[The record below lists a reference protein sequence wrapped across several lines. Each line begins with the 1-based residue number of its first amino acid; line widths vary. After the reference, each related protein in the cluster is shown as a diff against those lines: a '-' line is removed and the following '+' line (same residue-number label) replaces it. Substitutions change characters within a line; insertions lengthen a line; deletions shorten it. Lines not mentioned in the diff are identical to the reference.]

1 MMKSFKIDSKGNI
14 IIGTIAIL
22 IISLLLIS
30 IFVIVSINYIENE
43 NIDSKANDNFKYIID
58 DYNNNLEIISRD
70 SIDKI
75 TDRIYNGLKISDSRK
90 EIKKVLNKK
99 LDKKNKEY
107 KQKYD
112 VNIHSEVLSIKN
124 TADPIKYLFKFKIN
138 VKKENEEYNGVLE
151 KNVSIEGLRDPLPI
165 AKLGPLY
172 GISFD
177 DNRIYYNNGL
187 TIYLKLHKI
196 ESAESYLYATTP
208 TIIKKCP
215 FDPYIHHGDGDTLK
229 NCLKNGY
236 FHESRDGSCYL
247 CRLEGKGTC
256 SHYGLEVFIHPHT
269 ILKNDSVSC
278 VDHVVFHDHYLG
290 EKLDDLDINSL
301 ILDSS
306 HGKKYGLI

>member
-1 MMKSFKIDSKGNI
+1 MFK
-14 IIGTIAIL
+14 
-22 IISLLLIS
+22 
-30 IFVIVSINYIENE
+30 V
-43 NIDSKANDNFKYIID
+43 
-58 DYNNNLEIISRD
+58 
-70 SIDKI
+70 
-75 TDRIYNGLKISDSRK
+75 
-90 EIKKVLNKK
+90 
-99 LDKKNKEY
+99 
-107 KQKYD
+107 
-112 VNIHSEVLSIKN
+112 
-124 TADPIKYLFKFKIN
+124 KIN

>member
-1 MMKSFKIDSKGNI
+1 MKSFKIDSKGNI
-14 IIGTIAIL
+14 IIGTIAIF

-124 TADPIKYLFKFKIN
+124 TADPIKYLFKVKIN

-269 ILKNDSVSC
+269 I
-278 VDHVVFHDHYLG
+278 
-290 EKLDDLDINSL
+290 
-301 ILDSS
+301 
-306 HGKKYGLI
+306 

>member
-14 IIGTIAIL
+14 IIGTIAIF

-124 TADPIKYLFKFKIN
+124 TADPIKYLFKVKIN

-151 KNVSIEGLRDPLPI
+151 KNVW
-165 AKLGPLY
+165 
-172 GISFD
+172 
-177 DNRIYYNNGL
+177 
-187 TIYLKLHKI
+187 
-196 ESAESYLYATTP
+196 
-208 TIIKKCP
+208 
-215 FDPYIHHGDGDTLK
+215 
-229 NCLKNGY
+229 
-236 FHESRDGSCYL
+236 
-247 CRLEGKGTC
+247 
-256 SHYGLEVFIHPHT
+256 
-269 ILKNDSVSC
+269 
-278 VDHVVFHDHYLG
+278 
-290 EKLDDLDINSL
+290 
-301 ILDSS
+301 
-306 HGKKYGLI
+306 